1 MALDFNKTY
10 EFLMAVEQIYPA
22 PSFLRNRCFPT
33 NDATDVF
40 KAQEVLV
47 EYKDGS
53 KKLAPFVAPRKGGV
67 TIMRDGSVMKS
78 YEPPNIAPKR
88 MLTLDEL
95 EKRRF
100 GEAIYPNLTP
110 EQRENM
116 LILQDARDL
125 GDMITRR
132 EEAMAAEV
140 LLTNGCVMKHIAD
153 DETKVD
159 EKEIHFYD
167 GDSNPAVFTPA
178 VPWGQP
184 GAKIRKNLAVMMKF
198 LTDRGIPATD
208 FICAPDVAALME
220 EDEEIFKVLDNRRYN
235 LGFVE
240 PKELTAGAAVTM
252 QLNIGGKFINVIS
265 YGETYENEKGEIVPF
280 IPPGHGIVTAP
291 GAGRM
296 LYGAVSQMEETDR
309 KFHTYAGRRIPKYL
323 SDPIKDTREVRI
335 ASKPLPIPNVKNP
348 WITAKLTA

>member
-1 MALDFNKTY
+1 MALDISKTY
-10 EFLMAVEQIYPA
+10 EFLMVIKDVYPA
-22 PSFLRNRCFPT
+22 PSFLRDRYFPT
-33 NDATDVF
+33 NDKTDVF

-47 EYKDGS
+47 EYKDGN

-67 TIMRDGSVMKS
+67 TIMRGGSEMRS

-95 EKRRF
+95 EKRGF
-100 GEAIYPNLTP
+100 GEAIYPEMTP
-110 EQRENM
+110 ERRENLM
-116 LILQDARDL
+116 IMQDAKDL

-153 DETKVD
+153 DKAKVD
-159 EKEIHFYD
+159 EKEIRFYEEA
-167 GDSNPAVFTPA
+167 SNPAVFTPA

-220 EDEEIFKVLDNRRYN
+220 EDEEIYRLLDNRRYN

-252 QLNIGGKFINVIS
+252 QLNIEGKFINVIN
-265 YGETYENEKGEIVPF
+265 YGETYENDKGEVVQF
-280 IPPGHGIVTAP
+280 IPPGYGIVTAP

-296 LYGAVSQMEETDR
+296 LYGGVSQMEETDR
-309 KFHTYAGRRIPKYL
+309 RFHTYAGRRIPKYL

-335 ASKPLPIPNVKNP
+335 TSKPLPIPNNKNP
-348 WITAKLTA
+348 WIVAKLTA